1 MHGMTFTSAGITG
14 RLIATRPRRIAG
26 AVLAAAAIGGVTYG
40 LADSLNL
47 TSDSLGAAQTVVAAC
62 QSQTMN
68 ATYSAPAYSAS
79 LPGYTTATVT
89 VTNVQSACYG
99 KAFRVTLEGASNAS
113 LGEVTG
119 TVPSSGS
126 TFTAS
131 FGTQP
136 AASVV
141 GVAVVISG

>member
-1 MHGMTFTSAGITG
+1 MNITPAGAF
-14 RLIATRPRRIAG
+14 RRFATTTPRRIAAVVLVAGVAGG
-26 AVLAAAAIGGVTYG
+26 AVYG
-40 LADSLNL
+40 LADSLSL

-68 ATYSAPAYSAS
+68 ASYSAPAYSAT

-89 VTNVQSACYG
+89 VNNVQSTCYG

-113 LGEVTG
+113 LGEATG

-131 FGTQP
+131 FGTNS

-141 GVAVVISG
+141 GIAVVISG